1 MCNLCYLKKILPVL
15 LAICFMANASY
26 AAKQKDLPIDKSAKN
41 VDIVYI
47 HGAYETRDAFNES
60 VQNVHDDMIEQ
71 IQNDELMHKRLLDN
85 GKKRIGEEPVIF
97 FWADKTEE
105 NLKTLDKA
113 LSYVKNVGSKIAQFG
128 RETLSHTLHDA
139 IWISKPVN
147 STPLLNNL
155 NETVKQENAK
165 GNQVILY
172 GYSAGSLL
180 ASQYLTQKMPIINIS
195 DIVKND
201 DSTYVG
207 RYFAHQSKKHQFKP
221 TCMDALKESKILFY
235 TDNDEFVT
243 NPDISYLKRELPLLD
258 EYTDKYCSPKGAV
271 EGFVV
276 FGTPMTTFDSSASQ
290 QGTSTNALFQLA
302 MKYIVENDIFF
313 IVLNYENDFIG
324 MPLAGKPRFE
334 DLQKSDFFKDTLP
347 NGGFLYDAS
356 GVKCRTSIISSH
368 MAYWSNGK
376 RFAKNIVKS
385 YNDGYKFFY
394 SNKSNQDL

>member
-1 MCNLCYLKKILPVL
+1 MCSLNCFKKMLLSALVFCIAASVSFAAKQKILPVDN
-15 LAICFMANASY
+15 NA
-26 AAKQKDLPIDKSAKN
+26 QNI
-41 VDIVYI
+41 DIVYI

-60 VQNVHDDMIEQ
+60 VKNVHDDMIEQ
-71 IQNDELMHKRLLDN
+71 FQNDSLIHKKLLN
-85 GKKRIGEEPVIF
+85 GGKKRIGAEPVIF

-128 RETLSHTLHDA
+128 RATLSHTLHDA
-139 IWISKPVN
+139 IWISKSVN

-155 NETVKQENAK
+155 NEVVKQENAK

-180 ASQYLTQKMPIINIS
+180 ATQYLTQKMPIINIE

-201 DSTYVG
+201 NSSYVG
-207 RYFAHQSKKHQFKP
+207 RYFTRQSKNHKFKP

-334 DLQKSDFFKDTLP
+334 DLQKSDFLKDTVN

-356 GVKCRTSIISSH
+356 GVRCRTSIISSH

-394 SNKSNQDL
+394 LQETDKDL